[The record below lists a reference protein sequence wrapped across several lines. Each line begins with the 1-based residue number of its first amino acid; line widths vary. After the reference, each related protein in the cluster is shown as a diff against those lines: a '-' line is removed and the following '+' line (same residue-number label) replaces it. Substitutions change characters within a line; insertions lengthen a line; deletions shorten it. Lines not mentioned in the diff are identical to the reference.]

1 MGKHM
6 NKTILFLLLMAG
18 LASCASLSPGFADLD
33 RMADDT
39 YDVKYTHSF
48 IDSISDAIESDI
60 RELDTMEKVKYINSY
75 IHDSLN
81 ISYIDVPFDSIAPY
95 YGFLSELVQER
106 KGNCMAFTTLY
117 YILLNQFDV
126 DNYALTFPKHILLT
140 FPYRGN
146 DYFIETTSG
155 VIHNSTDYLM
165 SDTVKPDKWDNMPLG
180 HKEFMALYRY
190 NVALELSKSN
200 DYDNIYKLMSRAYE
214 DYSEPFHMSDL
225 YAYSAFKT
233 GDFETSADIY
243 RKLEKTDRNTRM
255 NLNAVYINWGNAMA
269 DQGDYESALKL
280 YKDAMDVL
288 PGDQIAGDN
297 YAAVSNNYAVNLANQ
312 KRFSDAVD
320 VLKRAHEINKA
331 PLINNAFI
339 YTYNA
344 WGNHYFNSN
353 SYEKAIEMYLKG
365 INYGEDEQIQSNIV
379 SAYVNWGNDM
389 IARENFIEAENKFN
403 RAFEYDPYNIYAY
416 RGLANIAFNKGEYS
430 NGGDYF
436 IKAIEYG
443 DSSSNT
449 YYSAGVSYFN
459 AKEYRQAKEILNMG
473 LSKFTDEAFTAKAKK
488 ILDMM
493 E

>member
-1 MGKHM
+1 MKHTM
-6 NKTILFLLLMAG
+6 IITLFLAG
-18 LASCASLSPGFADLD
+18 LASCASLSPDFADLD
-33 RMADDT
+33 RMADKS
-39 YDVKYTHSF
+39 YNARYTEAF
-48 IDSISDAIESDI
+48 IDSLTDVLTPRMEQ
-60 RELDTMEKVKYINSY
+60 LDRMDRVKYISSY

-117 YILLNQFDV
+117 YILLNHFDV

-140 FPYRGN
+140 FPYRGK

-165 SDTVKPDKWDNMPLG
+165 SDTVKPDKWDNLSLG

-190 NVALELSKSN
+190 NVALELSKST
-200 DYDNIYKLMSRAYE
+200 DYDNIYELMNTAYK
-214 DYSEPFHMSDL
+214 DYSEPFYMADL

-297 YAAVSNNYAVNLANQ
+297 YTAVSNNYAVNLANQ
-312 KRFSDAVD
+312 KRFGDAVD
-320 VLKRAHEINKA
+320 VLNRAHEINKT
-331 PLINNAFI
+331 PLISNAFI

-353 SYEKAIEMYLKG
+353 NFEQAIEIYLRG
-365 INYGEDEQIQSNIV
+365 LNYGEDEQVRANIV
-379 SAYVNWGNDM
+379 SAYVNWGNDL
-389 IARENFIEAENKFN
+389 IAGENFNEAENKFN

-416 RGLANIAFNKGEYS
+416 RGLANIAFNKREYS
-430 NGGDYF
+430 NAGNYF

-459 AKEYRQAKEILNMG
+459 AKEYRKAKEILNMG
-473 LSKFTDEAFTAKAKK
+473 LSKFTDEAFTAKVKK